1 MASPPHF
8 SSTRGGIKKNPC
20 TKTKKGRR
28 RILTTGS
35 EVKEAGAASC
45 RWDTSAEKEGDL
57 KGGRGVGGWGFGLEQ
72 MVVLSPWREV
82 ELSEDTRRMV
92 KSADG
97 GGRM

>member
-57 KGGRGVGGWGFGLEQ
+57 KE
-72 MVVLSPWREV
+72 
-82 ELSEDTRRMV
+82 
-92 KSADG
+92 G
-97 GGRM
+97 GGAAGDLGLSRWWFSHRGGKWS